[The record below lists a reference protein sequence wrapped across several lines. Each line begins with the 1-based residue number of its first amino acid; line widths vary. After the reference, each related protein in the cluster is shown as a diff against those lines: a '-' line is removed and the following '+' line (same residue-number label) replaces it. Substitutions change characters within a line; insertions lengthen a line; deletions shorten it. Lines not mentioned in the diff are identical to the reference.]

1 MAVRRATRE
10 VLNVSDI
17 PTLFDEYARRSLYRD
32 PSAILH
38 PSSALNRKVSVLRY
52 DITKIAADAIVNAAN
67 NRLSGGAGVDGAI
80 QSAAGPQLLAES
92 LTLNGCRT
100 GDAKITKGYMLPANH
115 VIHTVGPVYHQ
126 HDKKDADRLLESCY
140 VRSLQVAVENGVNT
154 VAFPSISTGVFGFPV
169 KEATPIVLKSVRQF
183 LLSEDGKTLERV
195 IFVLFGNEDEE
206 IYRGTIP
213 KYFPPSEE
221 ADIARQ

>member
-1 MAVRRATRE
+1 MAARRVSRE

-17 PTLFDEYARRSLYRD
+17 PTLFDEYARHSLHRD
-32 PSAILH
+32 LSGICH
-38 PSSALNRKVSVLRY
+38 TSSGLNRKVSVLRY

-67 NRLSGGAGVDGAI
+67 NRLSGGGGVDGAI
-80 QSAAGPQLLAES
+80 QAAAGPQLLAES

-100 GDAKITKGYMLPANH
+100 GDAKITKGYMLPAKH

-126 HDKKDADRLLESCY
+126 HDKKDANRLLESCY

-154 VAFPSISTGVFGFPV
+154 VAFPSISTGIFGFPV
-169 KEATPIVLKSVRQF
+169 KEAMPIALNSVRQF
-183 LLSEDGKTLERV
+183 LLSEDGQTLGRV

-206 IYRGTIP
+206 VYRRTIP
-213 KYFPPSEE
+213 KYFPPLEE
-221 ADIARQ
+221 PGNTRQ